1 MSKLFNH
8 TSRRRRTTGIIAVGF
23 LLIIA
28 AGTILLMLPI
38 SSASKEFTN
47 PLDAAFTAVSATCV
61 TGLVVVDTGTY
72 WSVFGQT
79 VILLMIQIGGLGFM
93 TIAVLLSLMIKR
105 AITPRERMLL
115 AMSYNI
121 DRYDKIGE
129 LFRRI
134 CFGTLIIELSGAV
147 LLSTRFIPAFGFWEG
162 AYKSIFH
169 SVSAFCNAG
178 FDVLGKPGSEFKS
191 IEEFSGDVTLNLTL
205 MLLIVIGGIGF
216 IVWNDIA
223 NMFVRKK
230 RISVYSRLVLI
241 VTVILIV
248 GGSLLFAALE
258 WKNPDTIG
266 NMPVGRKIM
275 TSAFQSITLRSA
287 GYASVNQGELTQ
299 SSQFISILFMFI
311 GGASGSTAGGVKVGT
326 VGILVYTVFAVSL
339 GNKDV
344 VLFKRHI
351 SDEIVKR
358 AVAVVGLQIML
369 ILSGTI
375 AVAASTD
382 YGVLS
387 SLFEAAAAST
397 TVGLTLGIT
406 PGLNLLSK
414 IIIMLLMYL
423 GRVGTLTVTYA
434 VMLNLRGSGST
445 IKYPTANI
453 LIG

>member
-1 MSKLFNH
+1 M
-8 TSRRRRTTGIIAVGF
+8 A
-23 LLIIA
+23 
-28 AGTILLMLPI
+28 
-38 SSASKEFTN
+38 
-47 PLDAAFTAVSATCV
+47 
-61 TGLVVVDTGTY
+61 
-72 WSVFGQT
+72 
-79 VILLMIQIGGLGFM
+79 
-93 TIAVLLSLMIKR
+93 
-105 AITPRERMLL
+105 
-115 AMSYNI
+115 
-121 DRYDKIGE
+121 
-129 LFRRI
+129 
-134 CFGTLIIELSGAV
+134 
-147 LLSTRFIPAFGFWEG
+147 
-162 AYKSIFH
+162 
-169 SVSAFCNAG
+169 
-178 FDVLGKPGSEFKS
+178 
-191 IEEFSGDVTLNLTL
+191 
-205 MLLIVIGGIGF
+205 
-216 IVWNDIA
+216 
-223 NMFVRKK
+223 
-230 RISVYSRLVLI
+230 
-241 VTVILIV
+241 
-248 GGSLLFAALE
+248 
-258 WKNPDTIG
+258 
-266 NMPVGRKIM
+266 
-275 TSAFQSITLRSA
+275 SAFQSITLRSA
-287 GYASVNQGELTQ
+287 GYASVNQGDMTQ